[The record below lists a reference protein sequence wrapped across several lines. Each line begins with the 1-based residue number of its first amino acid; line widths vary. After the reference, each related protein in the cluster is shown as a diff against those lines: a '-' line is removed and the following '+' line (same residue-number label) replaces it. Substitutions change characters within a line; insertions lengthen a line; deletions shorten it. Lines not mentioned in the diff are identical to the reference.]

1 MECSFCSCQKEDTLT
16 TVPDGGVQLNFSGAQ
31 ANLSAEELSNIVET
45 FHVLIYDETG
55 NFVRH
60 SEYENL
66 KSVSPVKLP
75 IGQYTFAYLSNI
87 KSDLISGI
95 QEDKK
100 LEDITS
106 LWRNRKA
113 MF

>member
-1 MECSFCSCQKEDTLT
+1 MKKITYSIVLLWSVLFCSCQKEDTLT

-60 SEYENL
+60 DAHLGKGSEQIQIFVH
-66 KSVSPVKLP
+66 SVLLFP
-75 IGQYTFAYLSNI
+75 TSNRI
-87 KSDLISGI
+87 
-95 QEDKK
+95 
-100 LEDITS
+100 
-106 LWRNRKA
+106 
-113 MF
+113 

>member
-1 MECSFCSCQKEDTLT
+1 MKKITYSIVLLWSVLFCSCQKEDTLT

-60 SEYENL
+60 SEYE
-66 KSVSPVKLP
+66 KSEKCLSGQTSYRTVYFRLSFQHQ
-75 IGQYTFAYLSNI
+75 IGFNQRY
-87 KSDLISGI
+87 SG
-95 QEDKK
+95 
-100 LEDITS
+100 
-106 LWRNRKA
+106 R
-113 MF
+113 